1 MKRYQ
6 FLNGIF
12 VFCFLSCSASF
23 AQEIISQKDVAYGAH
38 PRHKLDFYRAEAVG
52 ITPVLIFFH
61 GGGFV
66 SGDKSKYD
74 ASQNLVAQCLGN
86 GISVVS
92 ANYRFVRDREGESGH
107 PFPAPM
113 LDGARVVQFVRAKAK
128 EWQLDPARVALA
140 GSSAGACMSIWI
152 ALHDDMADPNSD
164 DIVAKQSTRVSGVL
178 SYSGQTTLDPRVI
191 LKHIGGS
198 PKIHSSLKPFYNV
211 TSVDELEKPALRK
224 VVAYASALNF
234 VSQDDPPL
242 CLLYNQIPLAGTPL
256 PPDASASI
264 SIHHPMFGKLMKDAY
279 EVLGLQCV
287 FGAKDVEPEMSAWA
301 FLNQMLINVKN

>member
-1 MKRYQ
+1 MKRY
-6 FLNGIF
+6 LLL
-12 VFCFLSCSASF
+12 VCAFCSLGYSSSF
-23 AQEIISQKDVAYGAH
+23 AQEVLSQMDVVYGEH
-38 PRHKLDFYRAEAVG
+38 PRHKLDFYRAKSPNT
-52 ITPVLIFFH
+52 TPVLIFFH

-74 ASQNLVAQCLGN
+74 ASQKLVAQCLEN

-92 ANYRFVRDREGESGH
+92 ANYRFVRDRDGESGH

-113 LDGARVVQFVRAKAK
+113 LDGARVIQFVRAKAN
-128 EWQLDPARVALA
+128 EWQLDPARVGLA

-152 ALHDDMADPNSD
+152 ALHDDMADADSD
-164 DIVAKQSTRVSGVL
+164 DIVARQSTRVSGVL
-178 SYSGQTTLDPRVI
+178 SYAGQTTLDPRVI

-211 TSVDELEKPALRK
+211 NSVDELEKPALRK
-224 VVAYASALNF
+224 VVEYASALNF

-242 CLLYNQIPLAGTPL
+242 CLFYNQIPLAGTPL

-301 FLNQMLINVKN
+301 FLNQTLIDSKN